1 MGERHSHSHQNGRDI
16 YSGKLRRS
24 GLCDPIG
31 ADILATWDKRY
42 RTGVRWDS
50 KSSAGNF
57 FAWSFLWKIENPL
70 PSCRSSKYVASKEI
84 QAGLTEPHDIS
95 KVEIHQF
102 DMYELR
108 AFSTTDHIQVVK
120 GERRD
125 GKKDHDVANDAK
137 LQVIV
142 SDQVALEKRLLLRS
156 KHMDA

>member
-1 MGERHSHSHQNGRDI
+1 MIHSCCQLKRGETS
-16 YSGKLRRS
+16 SGKLRRS

-31 ADILATWDKRY
+31 ADILATRDKRY
-42 RTGVRWDS
+42 RTGVRGDA

-84 QAGLTEPHDIS
+84 QAGPTEPHDIS

-108 AFSTTDHIQVVK
+108 ADWCSHIREGVFN
-120 GERRD
+120 
-125 GKKDHDVANDAK
+125 H
-137 LQVIV
+137 
-142 SDQVALEKRLLLRS
+142 
-156 KHMDA
+156 